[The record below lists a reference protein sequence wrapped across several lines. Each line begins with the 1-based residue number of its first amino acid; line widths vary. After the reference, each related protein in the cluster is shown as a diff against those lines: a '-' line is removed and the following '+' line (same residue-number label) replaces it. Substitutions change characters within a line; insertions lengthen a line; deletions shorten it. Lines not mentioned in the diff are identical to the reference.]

1 MAAILNVCDTT
12 ALPGVNRKM
21 GVFIESVIMKLLK
34 KLGVKTTASLNVAR
48 GLAS

>member
-34 KLGVKTTASLNVAR
+34 KLGVKNYSELKCSKK
-48 GLAS
+48 LS